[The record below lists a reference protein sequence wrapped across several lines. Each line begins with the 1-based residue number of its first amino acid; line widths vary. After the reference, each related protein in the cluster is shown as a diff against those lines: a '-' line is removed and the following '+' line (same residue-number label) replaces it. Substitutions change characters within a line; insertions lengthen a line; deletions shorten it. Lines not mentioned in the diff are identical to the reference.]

1 MKFWKELIEKLSD
14 IVYLIREMRTD
25 LLIEL
30 RSIDEKLTKAQF
42 YYANEGSIISINNIP
57 IMLLE
62 ENSERCKVIIQNI
75 GLEPCYIKL
84 GNGVSKEDFHFVLA
98 PDTASSFGNGG
109 SVTLDNWHGEV
120 YAICEKETTVS
131 VLEY

>member
-1 MKFWKELIEKLSD
+1 MKFWKELIGKLND
-14 IVYLIREMRTD
+14 IVHWIREMHAD
-25 LLIEL
+25 LLMKST
-30 RSIDEKLTKAQF
+30 SIDEKLTKKE
-42 YYANEGSIISINNIP
+42 YYLANNNPINNITNTP
-57 IMLLE
+57 TLLLP
-62 ENSERCKVIIQNI
+62 ENEGRNKIIIQNI

-84 GNGVSKEDFHFVLA
+84 EFGISKEDFHFVLA
-98 PDTASSFGNGG
+98 PDTSPAFGNGG